1 MLIIFN
7 YSYSYVHSDV
17 RYVVVL
23 LVHICTCSQKSQFAG
38 VIKIEDGEEK
48 QNDYKSLN

>member
-23 LVHICTCSQKSQFAG
+23 LCIYSQKSQFAG

-48 QNDYKSLN
+48 RRETNWL